1 MVARDDLIE
10 LIEVKIDQQDVKSD
24 VKQYFWVEG
33 SLKDYK
39 LHPSNEYIIALNKV
53 HKELYFDKDHKE
65 DSFYYIFNIK
75 EGDIRGKHQVPESSS
90 SLDLD
95 PSGLYLSMIVDS
107 NKVHIYELAKC
118 TLISEIVTDL
128 IKINLHRFGGTGDDY
143 LVVDSATNTVK
154 FYKIDPKLSALIKKV

>member
-53 HKELYFDKDHKE
+53 QKEVYNDKDQKE

-75 EGDIRGKHQVPESSS
+75 EGDIRGKH
-90 SLDLD
+90 
-95 PSGLYLSMIVDS
+95 
-107 NKVHIYELAKC
+107 
-118 TLISEIVTDL
+118 
-128 IKINLHRFGGTGDDY
+128 
-143 LVVDSATNTVK
+143 
-154 FYKIDPKLSALIKKV
+154 

>member
-53 HKELYFDKDHKE
+53 HKEVYNDKDQKE
-65 DSFYYIFNIK
+65 ESFYYIFNIK
-75 EGDIRGKHQVPESSS
+75 EGDIRGKH
-90 SLDLD
+90 
-95 PSGLYLSMIVDS
+95 
-107 NKVHIYELAKC
+107 
-118 TLISEIVTDL
+118 
-128 IKINLHRFGGTGDDY
+128 
-143 LVVDSATNTVK
+143 
-154 FYKIDPKLSALIKKV
+154 